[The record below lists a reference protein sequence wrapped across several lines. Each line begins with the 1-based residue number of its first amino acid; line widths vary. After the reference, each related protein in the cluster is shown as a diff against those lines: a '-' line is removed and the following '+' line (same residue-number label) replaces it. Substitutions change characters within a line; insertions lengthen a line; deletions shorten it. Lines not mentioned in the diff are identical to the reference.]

1 MNFWEKTDEDGI
13 VPPPTEDTY
22 ASLGRKKVL
31 KRIEGK
37 NESPSKIKKKRQKSP
52 TKVSRARKI
61 IPSGRCGAIGHN
73 S

>member
-1 MNFWEKTDEDGI
+1 MQYQTPIEAVHCMNFWEKTDEDGI

-37 NESPSKIKKKRQKSP
+37 NESPSKIKKKGKSLQLRFQEQE
-52 TKVSRARKI
+52 K
-61 IPSGRCGAIGHN
+61 
-73 S
+73 